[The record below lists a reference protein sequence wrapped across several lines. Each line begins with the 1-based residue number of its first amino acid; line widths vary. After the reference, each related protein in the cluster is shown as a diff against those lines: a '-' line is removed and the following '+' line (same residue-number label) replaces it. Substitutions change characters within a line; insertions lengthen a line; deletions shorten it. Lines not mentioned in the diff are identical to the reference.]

1 MEITRFIPAPVVLL
15 PNVDALVDAP
25 SPSEILVEIQTISS
39 LTQLLDRSM
48 SAMNRSLA
56 NMLKSPFNAKSLEGM
71 TTESVAQLFIP
82 ELLEQIHAKR
92 DRAQMWAQRA
102 HQCCAVMS
110 HSVKSTLLDDS
121 RLRQLSDEQGE
132 ILRSLRQALEQDN
145 PLEVADALEAGINSS
160 NDFFEKLLE
169 LIDLIKNGYLA
180 GYEHII
186 NAYTEFFA
194 DFNDEITA
202 KMKEWIDGANDGKD
216 VEVNVDA
223 LRDALTKLLEKYTH
237 PNAESMLFPN
247 PDCAGASKEEA
258 EKWLN
263 ALGLPAS
270 CLKKNPP
277 PGSGWCVVIDTSPLT
292 TMIRGLASYTGTVTW
307 DTAKYN
313 QWQTGFN
320 AQEERLKNMLQ
331 SLTQKYSNANSY
343 HDNFNKTLSAHLN
356 QFADMLRAM
365 LNFN

>member
-1 MEITRFIPAPVVLL
+1 MEITRFIQTPVVLL
-15 PNVDALVDAP
+15 PNIDATVDAP
-25 SPSEILVEIQTISS
+25 LPVDIPVEAQTVSS
-39 LTQLLDRSM
+39 LTQLLDRSVN
-48 SAMNRSLA
+48 ALNRSLA
-56 NMLKSPFNAKSLEGM
+56 TLLRGPFNAKSLEGM
-71 TTESVAQLFIP
+71 TTESVAQLIP

-92 DRAQMWAQRA
+92 DRSHLWAQRVR
-102 HQCCAVMS
+102 QCCAVMS
-110 HSVKSTLLDDS
+110 HCMKSTLLDES
-121 RLRQLSDEQGE
+121 RLRQLNDEQGE
-132 ILRSLRQALEQDN
+132 ILRSLKQTVDQDTPFEIAEAL
-145 PLEVADALEAGINSS
+145 AAGINSS

-186 NAYTEFFA
+186 KAYTDFFA
-194 DFNDEITA
+194 DFNAAITA
-202 KMKEWIDGANDGKD
+202 KMKDWIEGANDGKD
-216 VEVNVDA
+216 VKVNVDA
-223 LRDALTKLLEKYTH
+223 LRDALTTLLEKYTH
-237 PNAESMLFPN
+237 PNSESVLFPD
-247 PDCAGASKEEA
+247 PDSGGTSKEEA
-258 EKWLN
+258 EKWLK
-263 ALGLPAS
+263 ALGLPVS

-292 TMIRGLASYTGTVTW
+292 TMISGLASYSGTVTW

-365 LNFN
+365 LNF

>member
-1 MEITRFIPAPVVLL
+1 MEITRFIPTPVVLL
-15 PNVDALVDAP
+15 PNVDAMVDAP
-25 SPSEILVEIQTISS
+25 LLSEIPAEIQTVSS

-48 SAMNRSLA
+48 NAMNRSLA

-71 TTESVAQLFIP
+71 STESVAQLIP

-102 HQCCAVMS
+102 RQCCAVMS
-110 HSVKSTLLDDS
+110 HSMKSTLLDES
-121 RLRQLSDEQGE
+121 RLRQLNEEQGE
-132 ILRSLRQALEQDN
+132 ILRSLKQALDQDK
-145 PLEVADALEAGINSS
+145 PFEIAEALDAGINAS
-160 NDFFEKLLE
+160 NDFFEKLLD

-186 NAYTEFFA
+186 NAYTKFFA
-194 DFNDEITA
+194 DFNAEITA
-202 KMKEWIDGANDGKD
+202 KMKDWIEGANDGKD
-216 VEVNVDA
+216 VKVNVDA
-223 LRDALTKLLEKYTH
+223 LRTALDDLVKKYSH
-237 PNAESMLFPN
+237 PNSAAVLFPK
-247 PDCAGASKEEA
+247 PGDSGARKEEA
-258 EKWLN
+258 EKWLK
-263 ALGLPAS
+263 AMGLPAS
-270 CLKKNPP
+270 SCLKQNPP
-277 PGSGWCVVIDTSPLT
+277 PDSSWCVVIDTSPLT
-292 TMIRGLASYTGTVTW
+292 TMIGGLASYSGTVTW

-320 AQEERLKNMLQ
+320 AQEELLKNMLQ

-365 LNFN
+365 LNF